1 MLSWMFSP
9 SSLKQQSADRHV
21 TPLDTLFW
29 FCANQSLLFLLN
41 AWKMWFHL
49 VCRCILPLCSIY
61 SNSSH
66 VGWLVGSS
74 DTSVKVDI
82 QANFDWNK
90 QCFTE
95 DLNSLCWLD
104 GHRQKVMTK
113 AQITLFELKSK
124 YIILFF
130 MFTFF
135 IFYFIQH
142 PIVKIVAKTVSQLIM
157 KY

>member
-1 MLSWMFSP
+1 MRWWCLLCTRPTCLVGFLVLVPWNNSRRIDMSPHSTHYSDSVPTSLCSFS
-9 SSLKQQSADRHV
+9 
-21 TPLDTLFW
+21 
-29 FCANQSLLFLLN
+29 LN

-95 DLNSLCWLD
+95 DLNSLCWVD

-124 YIILFF
+124 
-130 MFTFF
+130 
-135 IFYFIQH
+135 
-142 PIVKIVAKTVSQLIM
+142 
-157 KY
+157 